1 MRRNLVLLAVL
12 FFASLSALGQSRLGQ
27 SRQSGR
33 FANPLLDDIVQ
44 MSRAELPEQTI
55 LAFVR
60 ARQARLETD
69 VSADD
74 LIRLHRAG
82 VSDRVVAY
90 IASVS
95 GLENRRADRD
105 RDSGMSYDLDSSS
118 AAPDDSRDGDGD
130 VAVDPEPYGPVDGG
144 WWGWGGYPYWYD
156 YSPFFYGGVVIR
168 GGGRFHHRDHGHDGG
183 GHGDHGHA
191 SPRGS
196 SRGSSGGH
204 QGGGSHGGG
213 SHGGG
218 SHGGGGH
225 R

>member
-1 MRRNLVLLAVL
+1 MKRNLVLFAVL
-12 FFASLSALGQSRLGQ
+12 LFTSLNALGQ

-69 VSADD
+69 VTADD

-90 IASVS
+90 IASIS

-105 RDSGMSYDLDSSS
+105 RDSGMSYDSDSSS
-118 AAPDDSRDGDGD
+118 AAPVDPGDGD
-130 VAVDPEPYGPVDGG
+130 VAVDPEPYGPVYGG
-144 WWGWGGYPYWYD
+144 WGWGGYPYWYD

-183 GHGDHGHA
+183 GHRDPGH
-191 SPRGS
+191 SSRGGS

-204 QGGGSHGGG
+204 
-213 SHGGG
+213 HGGG